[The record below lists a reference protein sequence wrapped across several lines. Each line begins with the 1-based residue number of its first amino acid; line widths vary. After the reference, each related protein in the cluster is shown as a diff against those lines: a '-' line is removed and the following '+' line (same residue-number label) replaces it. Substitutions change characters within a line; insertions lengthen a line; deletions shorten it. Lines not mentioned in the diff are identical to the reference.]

1 MLIDLYFPSWKIEIS
16 SMLVHQLFLDY
27 PLFRHKNTAITK
39 NAKIL
44 IVKWQ
49 VSFTPFVPEMEAAE
63 LHSAMHNAR
72 P

>member
-1 MLIDLYFPSWKIEIS
+1 
-16 SMLVHQLFLDY
+16 MLVHQLFLDY

-49 VSFTPFVPEMEAAE
+49 VSFTPFVPETEAAE

-72 P
+72 L